1 MNGNNKMNDDQS
13 TTEIGAK
20 TSVDWEAISICLFIV
35 LFGIAVLVGITY
47 ANLSTSTQ
55 KAHENLQRDCGELAN
70 DTRLVD
76 GGIGLMRQ
84 PLNQTAVAAC
94 QNITYAEYHQRRVE
108 SMRTTPFNLGQWA
121 LYSSVGGGS
130 IIGGVAL
137 AMRVR
142 RVN

>member
-1 MNGNNKMNDDQS
+1 MNDDQS
-13 TTEIGAK
+13 TIEIGAK
-20 TSVDWEAISICLFIV
+20 TSTDWEAIVICSFIV

-55 KAHENLQRDCGELAN
+55 TAHENLQRNCGELAD

-84 PLNQTAVAAC
+84 PLNQTTVAAC
-94 QNITYAEYHQRRVE
+94 QNITYAEYHQRRMQ

-121 LYSSVGGGS
+121 LYGSVGGGS